1 MSDELLLLSL
11 ARADARLRAAP
22 ALPRH
27 FAGAHVGCAGIQDCP
42 ELHLHLLR
50 ALEHESSPALHL
62 LRLIDA
68 RAALAPPPG
77 APAPPPHTGLDAAA
91 AAALDVLARLLALR
105 ADPFVPPGDRALE
118 AAARH
123 LTGALVACLARP
135 PPPAGLPVGPRRGA
149 GGAGGGGGPAA
160 ALARGASRLLSLLCH
175 AGGQGAPSLRQAW
188 ADASGPAAEAQK
200 RQLLDLA
207 TSHSEPAELRVA
219 VRRRPPPRLPPR
231 PKRSFPSELQ
241 WICFSIHWI
250 CFSIR

>member
-1 MSDELLLLSL
+1 MRGRTSGALGSKTPPPPPPRTKWTRRVPHPVLIGH
-11 ARADARLRAAP
+11 AASG
-22 ALPRH
+22 R
-27 FAGAHVGCAGIQDCP
+27 CAGIQDRP
-42 ELHLHLLR
+42 ELHLHLLG

-62 LRLIDA
+62 LRLVDA

-77 APAPPPHTGLDAAA
+77 APAPPPHAGIDAAA

-105 ADPFVPPGDRALE
+105 SDRFVLAGDGALE

-135 PPPAGLPVGPRRGA
+135 PPPAGLPAGLRRGA
-149 GGAGGGGGPAA
+149 GGARGGGGPAA

-175 AGGQGAPSLRQAW
+175 VGGQGAPSLRQAW

-219 VRRRPPPRLPPR
+219 VRRPTPRPPPRL
-231 PKRSFPSELQ
+231 KGFIPSESV
-241 WICFSIHWI
+241 IGK
-250 CFSIR
+250 